1 MHSSSSISIVVQRVV
16 VSAGFIACITLSGCA
31 STRPVAYQ
39 DLSSSSQLKPVKDG
53 PDLYEYKNPHD
64 HLATYTALIVDPVTI
79 YRGPDSQFGSV
90 KEPARKT
97 IAQNMQ
103 LQFAEALG
111 KRFKIADSPS
121 PGTLRLHLTLTGI
134 ETSTPVVSTLSHI
147 APVGLLVNSGLEASG
162 SKGTFLGSVS
172 YAVELYDAM
181 TGELLYAS
189 ISKETAHALDV
200 TASVGTLDAAKAGV
214 RRGAGHLRDDLAAS
228 FQDLG
233 PSAR

>member
-1 MHSSSSISIVVQRVV
+1 MHSSSSISIVAQRVV
-16 VSAGFIACITLSGCA
+16 VSAGLIACIALSGCA
-31 STRPVAYQ
+31 STRPVAYR

-64 HLATYTALIVDPVTI
+64 HLATYTALMVDPVTI

-90 KEPARKT
+90 KEPARNT
-97 IAQNMQ
+97 IAQYMER
-103 LQFAEALG
+103 QFAEALG
-111 KRFKIADSPS
+111 KQFKITDSPS
-121 PGTLRLHLTLTGI
+121 PGRLRLHLTLTGI

-162 SKGTFLGSVS
+162 NKGTFFGSVS
-172 YAVELYDAM
+172 YAVELYDAV

-200 TASVGTLDAAKAGV
+200 TASFGSLDAAKAGV
-214 RRGAGHLRDDLAAS
+214 RRGAGHLRNDLAAS
-228 FQDLG
+228 FQDLRRA
-233 PSAR
+233 AR